1 MIKIVLWCVVLI
13 VQFVPSRWDIQHMR
27 AIQAHQNLEKKCR
40 DREEAR
46 FKGKKSGCKDDAAK
60 SVESF
65 LPASEDG
72 EWFIIMIQSLYLT
85 SHFKMVA
92 LYSLY

>member
-1 MIKIVLWCVVLI
+1 
-13 VQFVPSRWDIQHMR
+13 MR

-46 FKGKKSGCKDDAAK
+46 LKGKKSGCKDDAAK

-65 LPASEDG
+65 LPPPEDG
-72 EWFIIMIQSLYLT
+72 EYHQSSAAL
-85 SHFKMVA
+85 SKCIEAVGSVA
-92 LYSLY
+92 GSVGSKCQASWPARGLLVKSNVE